1 MLVRGNKIGV
11 EKKKKKTSFTCPTV
25 DHQRSPGGRQ
35 GARPSGGGMP
45 SAAVHRADSTR
56 SDNSDAS
63 GRSAES
69 RGSAGKKV
77 SFSRAVRVKKFPRRH
92 EGSAN
97 SIAMHH
103 AGNNGDLHDA
113 GQVASSPEKKF
124 WFKVYKNRHHDKAGA
139 GRIPEEHTI
148 PYEATVSDSAAGQL
162 RSTSVGRT
170 ASSAS
175 SRGPRRRPD
184 SPLVKRNHVRK
195 IVQKFDREATLRHE
209 PAGSSRESYSVEEYT
224 RPGTP
229 IELQRSPVLPKKSN
243 RLVDGVKVILAPLTR
258 KRSSASKKAARTAGT
273 GTLVREEDFEEVNNN
288 ENKENEPAVEEEE
301 EEELPVMVD
310 KATQVKPFDLE
321 EFFAASGDVS
331 HLYSQVDKSKKTT
344 SFKNPEIHVHHPE
357 VVVDYPITATPHYVD
372 RDYEYYEKSRASS
385 SSPPLSRGEYA
396 EARHPRHRSGTSSR
410 SFGFNLG
417 RWEHD
422 DARKRRDS
430 DTSSVNSDPGAL
442 GHAGSRSGS
451 VLKGYDTKKRELSY
465 ENVPSRV
472 SDNERSRTGS
482 PTTSTSGVWVRDID
496 KDYRRGMADADV
508 TVPSSGYVFTYSASL
523 GGDRSSKKNTTSRD
537 TSPALLDTG
546 SLSRTDRHSRD
557 YRRSPVTRNAV
568 CQLGSDFGSGWSGRC
583 LSGKWAF
590 GVNISDPAFSS
601 DAARQAKAA
610 ASNGRVSKSS
620 SPRAARTQHHSSPGP
635 IVKPGSAAGSV
646 AGSVTSEPAY
656 QRDTV
661 VLYIPGVSHHATPS
675 ESSLRVSRS
684 QSVLNKDKSSRS
696 GSRASAAAKS
706 HKSKGSGNQQPKRAA
721 SESDVRRTKSIP
733 KGAKFPWLRIKPTVT
748 ATPVH

>member
-1 MLVRGNKIGV
+1 
-11 EKKKKKTSFTCPTV
+11 
-25 DHQRSPGGRQ
+25 
-35 GARPSGGGMP
+35 MP

-92 EGSAN
+92 EGSSN
-97 SIAMHH
+97 SVSH
-103 AGNNGDLHDA
+103 AGNGDVVDSA
-113 GQVASSPEKKF
+113 QVPPSPEKKF
-124 WFKVYKNRHHDKAGA
+124 WFKVYKNRHHHDKAA
-139 GRIPEEHTI
+139 GGSRIAEEHSLPLET
-148 PYEATVSDSAAGQL
+148 TVSDSAGHHHHHHGRGTSAVA
-162 RSTSVGRT
+162 RS

-175 SRGPRRRPD
+175 TSRSPRRRPD
-184 SPLVKRNHVRK
+184 SPVVRRNHVRR
-195 IVQKFDREATLRHE
+195 IVQKFDREATLRHDP
-209 PAGSSRESYSVEEYT
+209 PASSSRESSPPPPPIPPPPSVVRSYSVEEYT

-229 IELQRSPVLPKKSN
+229 IELQRSPVPKRSN

-258 KRSSASKKAARTAGT
+258 KKSSASKKEVRSAGT

-288 ENKENEPAVEEEE
+288 ENKENEPVEEEE
-301 EEELPVMVD
+301 EIPVMLD

-321 EFFAASGDVS
+321 EFFATSGDVS

-344 SFKNPEIHVHHPE
+344 TFKTPEIHVHHPE
-357 VVVDYPITATPHYVD
+357 VVVDYPITSSPRYTDDPH
-372 RDYEYYEKSRASS
+372 YEYYDRSRASS
-385 SSPPLSRGEYA
+385 SSPTLRRGGDVSTTPEPEYGSI
-396 EARHPRHRSGTSSR
+396 RRVKSSSR

-422 DARKRRDS
+422 DSSRRRDS
-430 DTSSVNSDPGAL
+430 DTSSINSEPGIL
-442 GHAGSRSGS
+442 GHDGGSRPGS
-451 VLKGYDTKKRELSY
+451 VLKAYDSKKRELSY
-465 ENVPSRV
+465 ENVPARV

-508 TVPSSGYVFTYSASL
+508 TVPSSGYVFTYTASL
-523 GGDRSSKKNTTSRD
+523 GGDRSSKKKTTKSSSRD
-537 TSPALLDTG
+537 VSPTLLDNG
-546 SLSRTDRHSRD
+546 SLPRSH
-557 YRRSPVTRNAV
+557 RRSPSRGPRSV
-568 CQLGSDFGSGWSGRC
+568 
-583 LSGKWAF
+583 
-590 GVNISDPAFSS
+590 SS
-601 DAARQAKAA
+601 DQTSVRGGLAAAYQARQARAA
-610 ASNGRVSKSS
+610 ASSSNGRVSKSS
-620 SPRAARTQHHSSPGP
+620 SPRSPRIQASPARSSG
-635 IVKPGSAAGSV
+635 VVSGSVPGSTQGSV

-675 ESSLRVSRS
+675 EDSLRVSRS
-684 QSVLNKDKSSRS
+684 QSVLNKESKSSSSRS
-696 GSRASAAAKS
+696 ASKS
-706 HKSKGSGNQQPKRAA
+706 GHKSKSSSSSSSRQPKRAA
-721 SESDVRRTKSIP
+721 SESDIRRTKSIP

>member
-1 MLVRGNKIGV
+1 
-11 EKKKKKTSFTCPTV
+11 
-25 DHQRSPGGRQ
+25 
-35 GARPSGGGMP
+35 MP

-92 EGSAN
+92 EGSSN
-97 SIAMHH
+97 SVSH
-103 AGNNGDLHDA
+103 AGNGDVVDSA
-113 GQVASSPEKKF
+113 QVPPSPEKKF
-124 WFKVYKNRHHDKAGA
+124 WFKVYKNRHHHDKAA
-139 GRIPEEHTI
+139 GGSRIAEEHSLPLET
-148 PYEATVSDSAAGQL
+148 TVS
-162 RSTSVGRT
+162 

-175 SRGPRRRPD
+175 TSRSPRRRPD
-184 SPLVKRNHVRK
+184 SPVVRRNHVRR
-195 IVQKFDREATLRHE
+195 IVQKFDREATLRHDP
-209 PAGSSRESYSVEEYT
+209 PASSSRESSPPPPPIPPPPSVVRSYSVEEYT

-229 IELQRSPVLPKKSN
+229 IELQRSPVPKRSN

-258 KRSSASKKAARTAGT
+258 KKSSASKKEVRSAGT

-288 ENKENEPAVEEEE
+288 ENKENEPVEEEE
-301 EEELPVMVD
+301 EIPVMLD

-321 EFFAASGDVS
+321 EFFATSGDVS

-344 SFKNPEIHVHHPE
+344 TFKTPEIHVHHPE
-357 VVVDYPITATPHYVD
+357 VVVDYPVTSSPRYADDPH
-372 RDYEYYEKSRASS
+372 YEYYDRSRASS
-385 SSPPLSRGEYA
+385 SSPTLRRGGDVSTTPE
-396 EARHPRHRSGTSSR
+396 PDR

-422 DARKRRDS
+422 DSSRRRDS
-430 DTSSVNSDPGAL
+430 DTSSINSEPGIL
-442 GHAGSRSGS
+442 GHDGGSRPGS
-451 VLKGYDTKKRELSY
+451 VLKAYDSKKRELSY
-465 ENVPSRV
+465 ENVPARV

-508 TVPSSGYVFTYSASL
+508 TVPSSGYVFTYTASL
-523 GGDRSSKKNTTSRD
+523 GGDRSSKKKTTKSSSRD
-537 TSPALLDTG
+537 VSPTLLDNWQPPQE
-546 SLSRTDRHSRD
+546 SSKVSVART
-557 YRRSPVTRNAV
+557 AV
-568 CQLGSDFGSGWSGRC
+568 CELGPDFGSRRPGCC
-583 LSGKWAF
+583 LSG
-590 GVNISDPAFSS
+590 NS
-601 DAARQAKAA
+601 ARQARAA
-610 ASNGRVSKSS
+610 ASSSNGRVSKSS
-620 SPRAARTQHHSSPGP
+620 SPRSPRIQASPARSSG
-635 IVKPGSAAGSV
+635 VVSGSVPGSTQGSV

-675 ESSLRVSRS
+675 EDSLRVSRS
-684 QSVLNKDKSSRS
+684 HASKS
-696 GSRASAAAKS
+696 G
-706 HKSKGSGNQQPKRAA
+706 HKSKSSSSSSSRQPKRAA
-721 SESDVRRTKSIP
+721 SESDIRRTKSIP